1 MKQKKQNSTFANHHS
16 KIDIRKSQ
24 FDNQHPSFEN
34 HHSSFDLPE
43 DWKVVRLGEV
53 IIPDRKKIKAKDYF
67 GDEKIVEKIP
77 FDTGKI
83 ILREKKKTGTD
94 LYKSVKNRLL
104 ISKINLHQGAVA
116 ITNETIVATT
126 HYEFYRVLP
135 TSDILYFWYYLRS
148 NIFKDLFANEIKF
161 RGYKKE
167 ANYNFIKDFQ
177 IPLPPLPE
185 QKKIAYVLST
195 VQEAKEKTEN
205 HIKALKEFKKSMMKH
220 LFSYGPVSIT
230 DTDKTELKD
239 TEIGKIPK
247 HWEVGR
253 IEDYVLRTEQKDMR
267 KLNIEFKYIDVSSVN
282 KEFLKIQNYSIL
294 KGKNSPSRARKI
306 LKHKDI
312 IIATVR
318 PTLKRIA
325 RIDKDFDGQ
334 VCSTAF
340 CVLRVNE
347 SKVYHNFLFYVLQ
360 RDEFIYELQKIQ
372 KGANY
377 PSVTDSEVKKQK
389 IPLPPLPEQE
399 QIASILSAIDERI
412 EAEEKKKKALD
423 EVFKSL
429 LKDLMTA
436 RIRVKDINLGS
447 K

>member
-1 MKQKKQNSTFANHHS
+1 MKPSQTKNRQPKTRNPNSTIANS
-16 KIDIRKSQ
+16 NLS
-24 FDNQHPSFEN
+24 SFE
-34 HHSSFDLPE
+34 LPE
-43 DWKVVRLGEV
+43 DWKVVP
-53 IIPDRKKIKAKDYF
+53 IQN
-67 GDEKIVEKIP
+67 IVEFQRGTEPGSKSYNDRGIGIR
-77 FDTGKI
+77 F
-83 ILREKKKTGTD
+83 LRVSDISGMRNEFIYTTASNVRICSPND
-94 LYKSVKNRLL
+94 IL
-104 ISKINLHQGAVA
+104 ISFDGSPGIVKRGFSGAYSSG
-116 ITNETIVATT
+116 IR
-126 HYEFYRVLP
+126 RVN
-135 TSDILYFWYYLRS
+135 LRS
-148 NIFKDLFANEIKF
+148 DNTNLDFIFYVLQANFVQEIIRKYSS
-161 RGYKKE
+161 GIT
-167 ANYNFIKDFQ
+167 IKHASKSIPHIQ
-177 IPLPPLPE
+177 IPLPPLSE